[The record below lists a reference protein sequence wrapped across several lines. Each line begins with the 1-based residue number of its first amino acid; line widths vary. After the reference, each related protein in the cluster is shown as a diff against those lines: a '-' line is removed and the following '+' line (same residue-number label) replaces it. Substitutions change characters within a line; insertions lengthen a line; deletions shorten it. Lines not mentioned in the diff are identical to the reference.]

1 MSHIAPSRFIVV
13 YAPLIVVGLY
23 INLHADITVPTNRPF
38 SEFPVQ
44 NGPWRM
50 TGQTEFS
57 ENILNVLKPTDYIAR
72 QYGGS
77 DGSKVGLYIGYHGGG
92 KESGGI
98 HSPKHCLPGSG
109 WYEVSTRRDSLTV
122 GNGKI
127 NLVRAVYQ
135 KGESKEMFLYW
146 FQVRDHSLSDEYS
159 LKAAE
164 IANSFLHRRRDSTFV
179 RISVPFE
186 TDEARARAIGEQF
199 IRDFHPVI
207 RSFLPA

>member
-1 MSHIAPSRFIVV
+1 MIGKGRFIIV
-13 YAPLIVVGLY
+13 YCLLAIVGLY
-23 INLHADITVPTNRPF
+23 INLHADVTVPTNKPF

-44 NGPWRM
+44 TGQWRM
-50 TGQTEFS
+50 TGQSEFS
-57 ENILNVLKPTDYIAR
+57 ESVLNVLKPTDYIAR
-72 QYGGS
+72 QYAGS
-77 DGSKVGLYIGYHGGG
+77 DASKVGLYIGYHGGG
-92 KESGGI
+92 KDSGGI

-109 WYEVSTRRDSLTV
+109 WYEVSTRRDVLTV
-122 GNGKI
+122 GNEKI

-135 KGESKEMFLYW
+135 KGESREMFLYW

-164 IANSFLHRRRDSTFV
+164 IANSFFHRRRDSTFV

-186 TDEARARAIGEQF
+186 ADEARARAIGEQF
-199 IRDFHPVI
+199 IRDLQPVI

>member
-1 MSHIAPSRFIVV
+1 MIGKGRFILVFILLAV
-13 YAPLIVVGLY
+13 AGLY
-23 INLHADITVPTNRPF
+23 INLHADVAVPTNKPF

-44 NGPWRM
+44 AGPWRM
-50 TGQTEFS
+50 TAQSEFS
-57 ENILNVLKPTDYIAR
+57 ENVLNVLKPTDYISR
-72 QYGGS
+72 QYNGS
-77 DGSKVGLYIGYHGGG
+77 DGAKVGLYIGYHGGG

-109 WYEVSTRRDSLTV
+109 WYEVSTRRDTFDI
-122 GNGKI
+122 GTERI

-135 KGESKEMFLYW
+135 KGESREMFLYW
-146 FQVRDHSLSDEYS
+146 FQVRDRSLSDEYS

-186 TDEARARAIGEQF
+186 TDEAKARAVGEQF
-199 IRDFHPVI
+199 IRDVHPVI
-207 RSFLPA
+207 RAFLPA

>member
-1 MSHIAPSRFIVV
+1 MIGTWRFIIV
-13 YAPLIVVGLY
+13 YILLVLVGLY
-23 INLHADITVPTNRPF
+23 INLHADVTVPTNKPF
-38 SEFPVQ
+38 SEFPAQ
-44 NGPWRM
+44 AGAWRM
-50 TGQTEFS
+50 TGQSEFS
-57 ENILNVLKPTDYIAR
+57 AEILNVLKPTDYIAR
-72 QYGGS
+72 QYGS
-77 DGSKVGLYIGYHGGG
+77 DDGSKVGLYIGYHGGG

-109 WYEVSTRRDSLTV
+109 WYEVSTRRDVLTV
-122 GNGKI
+122 GTEKI

-135 KGESKEMFLYW
+135 KGESREMFLYW

-179 RISVPFE
+179 RISVSFE
-186 TDEARARAIGEQF
+186 LDEAKARAVGEQF

-207 RSFLPA
+207 RAFLPA

>member
-1 MSHIAPSRFIVV
+1 MIGKWRFIIV
-13 YAPLIVVGLY
+13 YILLALVGLY
-23 INLHADITVPTNRPF
+23 INLHADVTVPTNKPF

-44 NGPWRM
+44 AGSWRM
-50 TGQTEFS
+50 TGQSEFS
-57 ENILNVLKPTDYIAR
+57 ADVLNVLKPTDYIAR
-72 QYGGS
+72 QYEGGGS
-77 DGSKVGLYIGYHGGG
+77 RVGLYIGYHGGG

-109 WYEVSTRRDSLTV
+109 WYEVSTRRDTLDV
-122 GNGKI
+122 GTERI
-127 NLVRAVYQ
+127 NLVRAIYQ

-164 IANSFLHRRRDSTFV
+164 IANSFLYRRRDSTFV

-186 TDEARARAIGEQF
+186 TDEAKARAVGEQF

-207 RSFLPA
+207 RAFLPA